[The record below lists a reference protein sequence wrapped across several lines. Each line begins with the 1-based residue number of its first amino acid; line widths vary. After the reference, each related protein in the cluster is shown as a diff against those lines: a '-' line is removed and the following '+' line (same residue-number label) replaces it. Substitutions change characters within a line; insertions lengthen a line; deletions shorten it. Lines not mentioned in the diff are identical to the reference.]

1 MKFIE
6 IKGGWL
12 QPVSNEENVL
22 MERVKGA
29 SSPLLKSQ
37 LSEREQELARNL
49 VSRGLLTRLRIDNK
63 LCFTVNDLEDIWG
76 LYDR

>member
-29 SSPLLKSQ
+29 SSPLPKSQ

-76 LYDR
+76 TI

>member
-29 SSPLLKSQ
+29 GSPLKKSQ
-37 LSEREQELARNL
+37 LSEREQEVARNL
-49 VSRGLLTRLRIDNK
+49 VSRGLLTRLRIDDK
-63 LCFTVNDLEDIWG
+63 LCFVVNDIEDIWG
-76 LYDR
+76 TI